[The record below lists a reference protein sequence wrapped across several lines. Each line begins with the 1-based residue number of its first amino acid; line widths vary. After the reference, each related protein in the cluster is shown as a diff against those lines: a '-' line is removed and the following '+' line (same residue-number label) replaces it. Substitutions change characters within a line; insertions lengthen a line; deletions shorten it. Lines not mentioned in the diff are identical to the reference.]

1 MRSEDP
7 LEDWLYLDE
16 LDLKSAVYAAR
27 LEEMRAGLDRL
38 EAYLKRP
45 KSKQKTMWEVGIGGG
60 WLTAPLPPAE
70 VARAEALYRQ
80 VYAVGGTGSTD
91 VQEGLLKMIAASQ
104 NPASIPFWNE
114 MLNLTRPRDKF
125 TRARRRIAV
134 AALAYLALGD
144 QSVKGEDA
152 LRHAARHANPEVRAL
167 AVYEWGRVYQIRK
180 RPLSAKVAA
189 EVERIAAKDAAFGP
203 RFQARQVLRA
213 ARRKVPLDN
222 PGGAYAFRVR
232 FKYAKSLFS
241 RTIELRSKQT
251 LEDLHHA
258 IQRAIHWDADHLY
271 SFFMSGDE
279 DDDLYRFSCPYE
291 EDYPPWTHEAVI
303 GALGLVVN
311 HKFLYLF
318 DYGDNHR
325 FEVEVVGL
333 TPQAERGKGTY
344 PRVIESTGEAPEQYG

>member
-7 LEDWLYLDE
+7 LEDWLYLSE
-16 LDLKSAVYAAR
+16 FDLKSAAYATR
-27 LEEMRAGLDRL
+27 LAEMRAGLDRL

-45 KSKQKTMWEVGIGGG
+45 KSKRKTMWEVGIGGG
-60 WLTAPLPPAE
+60 WQTAPLPPAE
-70 VARAEALYRQ
+70 AARAEALYRQ
-80 VYAVGGTGSTD
+80 VYATGGVGSTY

-104 NPASIPFWNE
+104 NPASIPFWRE
-114 MLNLTRPRDKF
+114 MLDLTRPRDQF

-144 QSVKGEDA
+144 RPAKGEDA
-152 LRHAARHANPEVRAL
+152 LRQATHHANPEIRAL
-167 AVYEWGRVYQIRK
+167 AVYEWGRVYQIRE
-180 RPLSAKVAA
+180 RPLPVKAA
-189 EVERIAAKDAAFGP
+189 TEIERIATKDAAFGP
-203 RFQARQVLRA
+203 RFQARQVLQA

-222 PGGAYAFRVR
+222 PDGAYAFRVR
-232 FKYAKSLFS
+232 LKYAKALFS

-251 LEDLHHA
+251 LEDLHYA

-279 DDDLYRFSCPYE
+279 EEDLYRFSCPYE

-303 GALGLVVN
+303 GELGLVVK

-325 FEVEVVGL
+325 FEVEVVSL

-344 PRVIESTGEAPEQYG
+344 PRLIESTGEAPEQYG